1 MPTGLGVQRGTPT
14 LQVTNRGGVSHAGV
28 SPRAPRGAR
37 LSTLPSQS
45 EHWLGTRQQEA
56 PRGPRPR
63 TTVATAAQG
72 WRGEALQVPTL
83 SQGCSC
89 CRVERLGWGAGL
101 GPVRICG
108 PAGRR
113 AEWAGAVGV
122 LGAWPSC
129 PSLQLSEASTTTAL
143 FTGGHGPSG
152 RVCYRRAGA
161 AGRQSS
167 RPQRTQQA
175 AFVGG
180 LTRPRKERRMGYFLP
195 LSLAFPP
202 WGGGAA
208 PSMSPGKQPG
218 PVPPQGTSMGVRL
231 MSEPQVCPEVKK
243 VGGSQKGV
251 MSLPQGSCSHEAPVA
266 LRTCG

>member
-1 MPTGLGVQRGTPT
+1 M
-14 LQVTNRGGVSHAGV
+14 
-28 SPRAPRGAR
+28 
-37 LSTLPSQS
+37 
-45 EHWLGTRQQEA
+45 
-56 PRGPRPR
+56 
-63 TTVATAAQG
+63 
-72 WRGEALQVPTL
+72 
-83 SQGCSC
+83 
-89 CRVERLGWGAGL
+89 GWGAGL
-101 GPVRICG
+101 GPVRLCG

-152 RVCYRRAGA
+152 RVRYRQAGA
-161 AGRQSS
+161 AGRQSFTAS
-167 RPQRTQQA
+167 KDPAVSLCGRPHPPPEGE
-175 AFVGG
+175 VHGVLSSP
-180 LTRPRKERRMGYFLP
+180 LT
-195 LSLAFPP
+195 AFPP
-202 WGGGAA
+202 WGGGPA

-231 MSEPQVCPEVKK
+231 MSEPQVCPEVTK

-266 LRTCG
+266 LRTCD